1 MVQVDSSPRQP
12 KAKIQPTEQRLSAA
26 GRRKKTKLKQ
36 KKKYGDSPM
45 ATT

>member
-26 GRRKKTKLKQ
+26 GRRKKPNLSN
-36 KKKYGDSPM
+36 KKNGDSPM